1 MIKPHVDESIGMLIN
16 RIKNKL
22 KCRMTDSLKKY
33 DLTTEQR
40 AILLVLAEKGAVT
53 QAKVC
58 ELTGAEPSN
67 MCVTLKRLIAKG
79 LVQKIDH
86 PQDARAY
93 LVDATDEAKKIA
105 PELQAL
111 SAQISGSLTYGI
123 SEEDMAATIRT
134 LKKMNDNLQ

>member
-22 KCRMTDSLKKY
+22 KCRMTDRLKKY

-58 ELTGAEPSN
+58 ELTGTEPSN
-67 MCVTLKRLIAKG
+67 MCITLKRLIAKG

-111 SAQISGSLTYGI
+111 SAQISGSLTDGI